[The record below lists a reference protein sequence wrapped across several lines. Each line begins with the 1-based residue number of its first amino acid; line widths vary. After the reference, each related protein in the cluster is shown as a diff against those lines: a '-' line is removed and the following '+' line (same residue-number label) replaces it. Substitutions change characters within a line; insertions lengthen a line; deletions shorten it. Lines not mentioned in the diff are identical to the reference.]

1 MKVAALA
8 LALALTTAT
17 ATATAGC
24 GGAKGKAPKV
34 VGGADSGEIGDPSEP
49 PLAKDFFT
57 PETIASLFSFYAPLG
72 VLDAQLGPEWHD
84 RGKVVWAVTY
94 AGPDD
99 TFAPV
104 TLILFKGHYR
114 PDPLS
119 DNQRDLLRRSGGYK
133 DMSYAL
139 GRKGYAM
146 LAAGEGTAVET
157 ALIPSPRGRFELLVL
172 VEVPKDGPAEAPG
185 EGAYRALLMDYTV
198 KLLEAVAKGMDEA
211 WVGKK

>member
-1 MKVAALA
+1 MKVVTLA
-8 LALALTTAT
+8 LM
-17 ATATAGC
+17 TATAGC
-24 GGAKGKAPKV
+24 GGAKGKDPNA
-34 VGGADSGEIGDPSEP
+34 GTGASRVEFGDPREP

-57 PETIASLFSFYAPLG
+57 PEAIASLFSFYAPLG
-72 VLDAQLGPEWHD
+72 VLDADLGPEWHD
-84 RGKVVWAVTY
+84 RGEVVWAVTY

-133 DMSYAL
+133 DMSYGL

-146 LAAGEGTAVET
+146 LAAGDGTAVET

-172 VEVPKDGPAEAPG
+172 VEVPKGGPAEAPG

-198 KLLEAVAKGMDEA
+198 KLLEAVVKGMDEA